1 MTEFLFLGELSLV
14 YMLMFILTYTFD
26 MFNVEA
32 NFLLYSVIKSI
43 LSYQNDIERL
53 KVENDRLKMESRGS
67 GSRAPSQMSIS
78 PSSVGLSSQLS
89 LTESTSLGRKDF

>member
-1 MTEFLFLGELSLV
+1 
-14 YMLMFILTYTFD
+14 MFILTYTFD

-53 KVENDRLKMESRGS
+53 KVEMTD
-67 GSRAPSQMSIS
+67 
-78 PSSVGLSSQLS
+78 
-89 LTESTSLGRKDF
+89 